1 MTSIIGKTNK
11 YGRSSHLR
19 CSSLFSRAASGSNS
33 LLSGNMTGRGGNKAF
48 RLRLRGRKFTAL
60 EHHVPPPLVAGYED
74 EYRRRARTH
83 RAARREVLRTRKCDV
98 LKHYH
103 GCSLTARRRAA

>member
-1 MTSIIGKTNK
+1 KPNSLRTLSAATNAAMTSIIGKTNK

-83 RAARREVLRTRKCDV
+83 RAARREVCGPANAM
-98 LKHYH
+98 Y
-103 GCSLTARRRAA
+103 